1 MIGLKIILE
10 VKLMDKL
17 SYEEASKELNAIV
30 KRVEDGD
37 ASVSETVELL
47 ERGKVLL
54 TICYKELDKANGKL
68 VELTEIM
75 GKLEEV

>member
-1 MIGLKIILE
+1 
-10 VKLMDKL
+10 MDKL

>member
-17 SYEEASKELNAIV
+17 SYEDASKELNAIV

>member
-10 VKLMDKL
+10 VKLIDKL
-17 SYEEASKELNAIV
+17 SYEDASKELNAIV